1 MSEKNKINEQLIVKL
16 EEKVEILQNMIDILE
31 KRNKYLETELLYAI
45 KIDDWSKVKIKKS
58 LE

>member
-16 EEKVEILQNMIDILE
+16 EEKVEILQNMIDILK

>member
-1 MSEKNKINEQLIVKL
+1 MSKKNKINEQLIVKL
-16 EEKVEILQNMIDILE
+16 EEKVEILENMIDILK
-31 KRNKYLETELLYAI
+31 KRNKYLEAELLYAI